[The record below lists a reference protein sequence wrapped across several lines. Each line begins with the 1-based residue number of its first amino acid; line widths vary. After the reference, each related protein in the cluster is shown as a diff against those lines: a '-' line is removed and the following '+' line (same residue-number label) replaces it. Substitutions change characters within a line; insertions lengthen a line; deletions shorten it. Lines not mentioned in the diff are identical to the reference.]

1 MKEGERELRVKV
13 GEKGG
18 DVVHGLR
25 RDREKIEKRREKER
39 SKSRVGWVLG
49 FFFFF
54 NIILIWLGGSG
65 GYATKNL
72 KSVIHSKSE

>member
-1 MKEGERELRVKV
+1 VKEGERELRVKV

-18 DVVHGLR
+18 DVVRGLR

-39 SKSRVGWVLG
+39 SESRVGWVLG

-54 NIILIWLGGSG
+54 NIILIWSGESG
-65 GYATKNL
+65 GYPTKNL